1 MYLIFAVVFGFLLAS
16 GPVLAQSL
24 APPGGKG
31 SPPGSGSEIEP
42 LIRQGDQRFNAGRYG
57 EALGDY
63 QKALLKARER
73 GRTGEEC
80 EILNNMAAV
89 FMAQGEV
96 ENFHRAFAQAREC
109 RQPGDQS
116 TAAGLIRPTSGNLLL
131 NSGFEEGLAHPW
143 GTGHYETSQGKSR
156 FGVWW
161 NSLNARAFIKIDTD
175 QRHSGE
181 KSLRITSYS
190 PGKPHVFVTTSQRIT
205 GLQPNTIYR
214 ISLYAR
220 AQNLSR
226 GAIFTVDAAWGKR
239 PLTLPPG
246 TYNWTPFSATINIG
260 HNDYID
266 LRIILEDTGSVW
278 LDDLVVEIEKEPTG
292 LQALLQKAESLF
304 DRAQFQE
311 ALALYQELAKN
322 HPDQSGVLLQ
332 VQHQAGRIHLALGQY
347 DEALRHFR
355 WLAEKDSR
363 LAPIGLGDL
372 YYQLGEFDR
381 AQEQYRK
388 ALELYKGDQG
398 TLSRIQ
404 EKLAANLLAQGKW
417 DQALE
422 AQRRSL
428 HIQRHIGDLHG
439 QALALNTTGL
449 FSLIKKDYGQ
459 ALEPLA
465 TASKL
470 ARHLNDPRLL
480 ATTLIN
486 QGEALFH
493 QGRREAALKSV
504 EEGLRLAQ
512 AMGDPRSR
520 LQALYLRSRCHRQ
533 AGDSSKALSDF
544 REAMALLQELYA
556 HLGVT
561 PRETRQ
567 AFLNQFVDL
576 YRDYIDLL
584 LDLYQQNPRS
594 DYREEAF
601 QRSEE
606 ARARLFTEMVT
617 EVRAA
622 QAFAATSQ
630 DPDLGR
636 LLVKEREARLR
647 LEAVRRQRDR
657 FLELPAPQRQP
668 GQEAALE
675 KGLSKAL
682 TDSQQTQEEIRQKFP
697 RYADLKSPRPANFK
711 DIQGILQ
718 PDEAVLSYFVTSHRT
733 AVWALDRER
742 VELRVLPWGRQALR
756 EQVRTVIERIQ
767 ALAAVLMRYDHT
779 PDKQMALREVQAKF
793 ASLDLAEAHSLYQR
807 LVGPVAGVLAGKRLV
822 FLAPDDLLYQLPFEA
837 LLTRPLDP
845 TGGKPGPLAEQFAK
859 APFWVLSQTLSYLPS
874 LSVLRSLRTLAK
886 SPPSQQGA
894 LVAFADPIFDE
905 ENSATAATRQARLQM
920 LRSGRAFRGATLS
933 RLADT
938 AQEARLA
945 SQALGGREEDLYLQ
959 KRATEHNVKGLPL
972 SSFRTLL
979 FATHGLMAGEFR
991 PGIQPALAL
1000 SFVDDPDNDGLLE
1013 MGEILGLDL
1022 KAHLVVLS
1030 ACNTGRSSAPEDR
1043 GEGFAGLTRSFMYA
1057 GAASLVV
1064 TLWSVES
1071 ESAKRLMGDFYGRLK
1086 NKDRATAL
1094 ADAKRALIASGADLT
1109 LSNGLH
1115 VPLAH
1120 PFFWAPYVMVGEGR

>member
-1 MYLIFAVVFGFLLAS
+1 MYLIALLVVGLLFAPGAI
-16 GPVLAQSL
+16 PAQSS
-24 APPGGKG
+24 AP
-31 SPPGSGSEIEP
+31 SQSVTAVTH
-42 LIRQGDQRFNAGRYG
+42 LIRQGDQRFNAGRYAD
-57 EALGDY
+57 ALADY
-63 QKALLKARER
+63 QRALLKARER

-80 EILNNMAAV
+80 EILNNLAAA
-89 FMAQGEV
+89 FMAQGEL
-96 ENFHRAFAQAREC
+96 ENFHRAFAQARQCTWSEEKA
-109 RQPGDQS
+109 R
-116 TAAGLIRPTSGNLLL
+116 TAGLIRPTSGNLLV
-131 NSGFEEGLAHPW
+131 NHGFEEGLTRPW
-143 GTGHYETSQGKSR
+143 GTGHYEAAQGKTR

-161 NSLNARAFIKIDTD
+161 NSMNARAFMKIDTD

-190 PGKPHVFVTTSQRIT
+190 PAKPHVFVTTSQRIT

-220 AQNLSR
+220 AENLSR
-226 GAIFTVDAAWGKR
+226 GASFTVDAAWSKR
-239 PLTLPPG
+239 PLVLPPG
-246 TYNWTPFSATINIG
+246 TYDWTPFHATINIG

-278 LDDLVVEIEKEPTG
+278 LDDLVVEREAEPSG

-311 ALALYQELAKN
+311 ALALYQQLAKS
-322 HPDQSGVLLQ
+322 HPDQEGVLMQ
-332 VQHQAGRIHLALGQY
+332 VRHQAGRIHLALGQY
-347 DEALRHFR
+347 DEARRDFQ
-355 WLAEKDSR
+355 WLAGKGSR
-363 LAPIGLGDL
+363 LAPIALGDL
-372 YYQLGEFDR
+372 YYQLGEFDH

-388 ALELYKGDQG
+388 ALTLYQGDQG

-417 DQALE
+417 DQAFE

-428 HIQRHIGDLHG
+428 LIQRHIGDLHG

-449 FSLIKKDYGQ
+449 LYLMKKEYGQ

-470 ARHLNDPRLL
+470 ARQLNDPRLL
-480 ATTLIN
+480 ATALIN
-486 QGEALFH
+486 QGEAMFH
-493 QGRREAALKSV
+493 QGRRESALKSV
-504 EEGLRLAQ
+504 DEGLRLAQ

-533 AGDSSKALSDF
+533 AGDAAKALSDF
-544 REAMALLQELYA
+544 RQAIALLQELYA

-584 LDLYQQNPRS
+584 LELYQQNPRPE
-594 DYREEAF
+594 YREEAF

-606 ARARLFTEMVT
+606 ARARLFTEMVN
-617 EVRAA
+617 EVRAT

-647 LEAVRRQRDR
+647 LEGVRRQRDR

-675 KGLSKAL
+675 KELSKAL
-682 TDSQQTQEEIRQKFP
+682 TDSQQIQEEIRQKFP
-697 RYADLKSPRPANFK
+697 RYADLKNPRPLNFK
-711 DIQGILQ
+711 DIQGVLQ
-718 PDEAVLSYFVTSHRT
+718 PDEAVLSYFVTSRRL
-733 AVWALDRER
+733 AVWALNRER
-742 VELRVLPWGRQALR
+742 VELRVLPWERQALQG
-756 EQVRTVIERIQ
+756 EVRSFIAKIQ
-767 ALAAVLMRYDHT
+767 ALPALLMNYENA
-779 PDKQMALREVQAKF
+779 PDPRQAMREVQDKF

-807 LVGPVAGVLAGKRLV
+807 LVEPVAGVLAGKRLV

-845 TGGKPGPLAEQFAK
+845 SGGRPAAMADKFTK
-859 APFWVLSQTLSYLPS
+859 APFWVMTQSLSYVPS
-874 LSVLRSLRTLAK
+874 LSVLRSLRTLSK
-886 SPPSQQGA
+886 SPPAQQGA
-894 LVAFADPIFDE
+894 LVAFADPIFQAD
-905 ENSATAATRQARLQM
+905 NGAAAAVTATRQARLNM
-920 LRSGRAFRGATLS
+920 LRSARAVRGGALP
-933 RLADT
+933 RLPET
-938 AQEARLA
+938 AEEARRA
-945 SQALGGREEDLYLQ
+945 SQALGGREQDLYLQ
-959 KRATEHNVKGLPL
+959 QRATEHNVKRLPL
-972 SSFRTLL
+972 ATFRTLL

-1000 SFVDDPDNDGLLE
+1000 SAVGDPDNDGLLE

-1057 GAASLVV
+1057 GAASMVV

-1071 ESAKRLMGDFYGRLK
+1071 ESATRLMGDFYGRLR
-1086 NKDRATAL
+1086 NQDRAAAL
-1094 ADAKRALIASGADLT
+1094 AEAKRALIASGAALA
-1109 LSNGLH
+1109 LGHEVNL
-1115 VPLAH
+1115 PMAH
-1120 PFFWAPYVMVGEGR
+1120 PFFWAPYIMVGEGR